1 MRNFHVAII
10 IIIQLRIYRE
20 YKFKYA
26 SNNELLVER
35 VKRGKEAFD
44 EILKAKRKAEE
55 EYQKRKKNGRNKE
68 KEDYDSCE
76 GSEGYADNVYV
87 KEIKCYEYV
96 LNQLN
101 NLNMYNCNEIN
112 ENNKSLLALAK
123 TKCIFVKSIRS
134 FPEEKSGC
142 VLNTKKLNKL
152 QIYLYN
158 NNLFDQ
164 FQNED
169 FAKTLNLDE
178 LRKIEN
184 TKNPCL
190 NDTYDEYGEYP
201 YIANSA
207 SISPRRNYSDDNGDD
222 YDDDSGGGDGK
233 DEDGNYRVRSDGG
246 FMSREHA
253 ASEDANLMR
262 KLCENLKY
270 KIVTNCTTSTSMS
283 DTAFQIYHAE
293 LNHIDDI
300 CFYIQSTEWNRR
312 TEENINRL
320 AETSLYITKQMTT
333 NLENMKLI
341 EHAQVKQIE
350 NTNRFDNF
358 LKGLKND
365 FSEIIKIL
373 LKIKHHHESVT
384 KFVRGFKMFVIYMLI
399 GLLVLLV
406 TSRRY
411 AYNSR
416 RKIITC
422 VFFCCL
428 TEVIFKKIISLI
440 RKYLLL
446 GVNEN
451 LVVYS
456 IKGIRYTFVALALK
470 ILVTTIISYREPV
483 KVIEE
488 ELKYI
493 KKLIEK
499 NEKYLNEYN
508 EIKRQNEQVSHEMDQ
523 ETANVL
529 NLWLNYNE
537 YLDSIYMDDE
547 DFSITSHGDSGLS
560 SSDTSLESENFA
572 SQEICEPHEDPIG
585 LRIKTLHRKK
595 RPIFFHYFPSPRNIK
610 AYTENPIS
618 FTNIV
623 EHNHNEMMKMREK
636 RIKNF
641 ENGEDSDHTIILEN
655 DNHNTTCNLSELS
668 EHEVKVNKF
677 YSLEGF

>member
-1 MRNFHVAII
+1 MRYFHVVII

-20 YKFKYA
+20 HKFKYA
-26 SNNELLVER
+26 SNSELLVER

-55 EYQKRKKNGRNKE
+55 EYRKRKRNGRNK

-76 GSEGYADNVYV
+76 GCEGYADNVYV

-123 TKCIFVKSIRS
+123 TKCIFVKSIRA

-201 YIANSA
+201 YISNSA
-207 SISPRRNYSDDNGDD
+207 SISTRRNYPNDNGND
-222 YDDDSGGGDGK
+222 YDDGGGGDGK
-233 DEDGNYRVRSDGG
+233 DEDGTHRIRSDGG

-262 KLCENLKY
+262 KMCENLKY
-270 KIVTNCTTSTSMS
+270 KIVTNCTTSASMS

-320 AETSLYITKQMTT
+320 GETSLYITKQMTT

-341 EHAQVKQIE
+341 EDAQVKQIE

-365 FSEIIKIL
+365 FGEIIKIL
-373 LKIKHHHESVT
+373 LKIKQHHESVT
-384 KFVRGFKMFVIYMLI
+384 
-399 GLLVLLV
+399 
-406 TSRRY
+406 S
-411 AYNSR
+411 
-416 RKIITC
+416 

-428 TEVIFKKIISLI
+428 TEIIFKKIISLI

-446 GVNEN
+446 GVNEH
-451 LVVYS
+451 LVDYS

-508 EIKRQNEQVSHEMDQ
+508 EIKRQNEQVSREMDQ
-523 ETANVL
+523 ETVNVL

-560 SSDTSLESENFA
+560 SSDTSLESENFIP
-572 SQEICEPHEDPIG
+572 QEICE
-585 LRIKTLHRKK
+585 
-595 RPIFFHYFPSPRNIK
+595 
-610 AYTENPIS
+610 
-618 FTNIV
+618 
-623 EHNHNEMMKMREK
+623 
-636 RIKNF
+636 
-641 ENGEDSDHTIILEN
+641 
-655 DNHNTTCNLSELS
+655 
-668 EHEVKVNKF
+668 
-677 YSLEGF
+677 